1 VLAVWN
7 EIFMKIKN
15 ALESYRRVLIIA
27 KKPDKETLYETL
39 KICLIVM
46 GIIGFLGFIFYA
58 ISILLG

>member
-1 VLAVWN
+1 
-7 EIFMKIKN
+7 MKIKN
-15 ALESYRRVLIIA
+15 ALESYKRVLIIA

-46 GIIGFLGFIFYA
+46 GIIGFFGFIFYA